1 MKPDLDMNSRIAITL
16 PQLIALRE
24 QLEASV
30 RRPALSRARLSGTYR
45 SAQRGRGMEFAEVRS
60 YQNGDDIRTIDW
72 RVTARTGKPHTKLFQ
87 EERERPVLV
96 ALDYRRPMFFAT
108 RGCFKAV
115 QASQLAALI
124 GWQALKD
131 GDRLGAFLFSEERHA
146 ELRPQSGKRG
156 VLRLLQQMV
165 NAPAWQRPAHQ
176 PFDPQQR
183 LFNTLIRLRRV
194 ARPGSFV
201 TLISDFSQWDAQVE
215 EQLIL
220 LARHCSLRLIFC
232 YDPLEATLPLSG
244 SYPISDGHA
253 MGQLNSD
260 DRTFRQQYQH
270 RFTTHLDRLN
280 QFCQQQRATLLLCAT
295 TDQPMDCLRGGGNTI
310 NAGAMS

>member
-30 RRPALSRARLSGTYR
+30 RRPALARARLGGTYR
-45 SAQRGRGMEFAEVRS
+45 SLQRGRGMEFAEVRG

-108 RGCFKAV
+108 RGRFKVV
-115 QASQLAALI
+115 QASHLAALI

-131 GDRLGAFLFSEERHA
+131 GDRLGAFLFSEERHV

-194 ARPGSFV
+194 ARPGSLV

-220 LARHCSLRLIFC
+220 LARHCSLRLILC
-232 YDPLEATLPLSG
+232 YDPLEASLPEHG
-244 SYPISDGHA
+244 CYPISDGLSQA
-253 MGQLNSD
+253 LLNSD
-260 DRTFRQQYQH
+260 DGHFRRQYQQ
-270 RFTTHLDRLN
+270 RFTQHLNVLS
-280 QFCQQQRATLLLCAT
+280 QFCQSHRATLLLCAT
-295 TDQPMDCLRGGGNTI
+295 TDQPMECLRS
-310 NAGAMS
+310 ADASYSLGATL

>member
-1 MKPDLDMNSRIAITL
+1 MKPDLDTNSRIAITL
-16 PQLIALRE
+16 PHLIALRE

-30 RRPALSRARLSGTYR
+30 RRPALSRARLSGGYR
-45 SAQRGRGMEFAEVRS
+45 SVQRGRGMEFAEVRS

-115 QASQLAALI
+115 QASHLAALI

-131 GDRLGAFLFSEERHA
+131 GDRLGAFLFSEERHV

-165 NAPAWQRPAHQ
+165 NAPAWQRPTHQ
-176 PFDPQQR
+176 PFNPQQR

-194 ARPGSFV
+194 ARPGSLV
-201 TLISDFSQWDAQVE
+201 TLISDFSQWDSQVE

-232 YDPLEATLPLSG
+232 YDPLEAALPQNG
-244 SYPISDGHA
+244 CYPISDGRQQ
-253 MGQLNSD
+253 GLLNSD
-260 DRTFRQQYQH
+260 DHSFRNHYRQ
-270 RFTTHLDRLN
+270 RFTAHLDVLT
-280 QFCQQQRATLLLCAT
+280 QFCQQQRASLLLCAT
-295 TDQPMDCLRGGGNTI
+295 TDQPMDCLRGVGTVGNSGGVL
-310 NAGAMS
+310 